1 VERRRLGQTD
11 LEITP
16 IGLGAWAIGGGDW
29 CLGWG
34 PQSDDQSV
42 STLRKAVQ
50 EGMNWIDTA
59 GGYGL
64 GRSETLIARAFRSSP
79 QRPRPYVFTKAGLV
93 WDDLGNVSR
102 NLTPKSIRRQA
113 EDSLRRLRV
122 DALDLYQLEIP
133 DARCPLPQVGTPE
146 GAWDA
151 IAELKREGKARWIGL
166 ANAQLRDL
174 ALERIAP
181 VETVQF
187 AYSLLQ
193 RESERNLLPYAVWR
207 RIGVLAASPMEFGLL
222 TGTWNAE
229 RLRSLPHNDWRRCS
243 ESFKADKV
251 ARTQPLVARLRA
263 LGEDRGVSPGAIAVA
278 WVLRYPVVAGAV
290 VGARRPDQV
299 TQIAGATR
307 VSVTAAEAAWLEAAL
322 PKSGGLLD
330 AELDD
335 ARLEHGALQS
345 ELRRTRS
352 HRGQRP

>member
-1 VERRRLGQTD
+1 VERRRLGQTN

-34 PQSDDQSV
+34 PQSDDQSI

-64 GRSETLIARAFRSSP
+64 GRSETLIARAFRP
-79 QRPRPYVFTKAGLV
+79 LPPRNRPYVFTKAGLV
-93 WDDLGNVSR
+93 WDDLGNVSYD
-102 NLTPKSIRRQA
+102 LTPASIRRQA

-133 DARCPLPQVGTPE
+133 SARCPLPKTGTFE
-146 GAWDA
+146 AAWETM
-151 IAELKREGKARWIGL
+151 AELRREGKARWIGL

-181 VETVQF
+181 VETVQL

-207 RIGVLAASPMEFGLL
+207 RIGVLAASPMEYGLL

-251 ARTQPLVARLRA
+251 ARTQPLVERLRT
-263 LGEDRGVSPGAIAVA
+263 LGEDRGVGPGAVAVA
-278 WVLRYPVVAGAV
+278 WVLRYPVVVGAV
-290 VGARRPDQV
+290 VGARRPEQV
-299 TQIAGATR
+299 TQIAAASR
-307 VSVTAAEAAWLEAAL
+307 VSVTSAEASWLEAVL
-322 PKSGGLLD
+322 PEDGGLLD
-330 AELDD
+330 AELDH
-335 ARLEHGALQS
+335 AGLHALPS
-345 ELRRTRS
+345 GR
-352 HRGQRP
+352 

>member
-34 PQSDDQSV
+34 PQTDDQSIA
-42 STLRKAVQ
+42 TLRRAVQ

-64 GRSETLIARAFRSSP
+64 GRSEALIARAFRSIP
-79 QRPRPYVFTKAGLV
+79 QRQRPYVFTKAGLV
-93 WDDLGNVSR
+93 WDDLGNVSW
-102 NLTPKSIRRQA
+102 NVTPASIRRQA

-122 DALDLYQLEIP
+122 DALDLYQLDLP
-133 DARCPLPQVGTPE
+133 AAACPLPKTGTLE
-146 GAWDA
+146 AAWDTM
-151 IAELKREGKARWIGL
+151 AELRREGKARWIGL

-207 RIGVLAASPMEFGLL
+207 RIGVLAASPMEYGLL

-229 RLRSLPHNDWRRCS
+229 RLQSLPHNDWRRCS
-243 ESFKADKV
+243 ESFKAEKV
-251 ARTQPLVARLRA
+251 ARTQPLVERLRA
-263 LGEDRGVSPGAIAVA
+263 LGEDRGVGPGAVAVA
-278 WVLRYPVVAGAV
+278 WVLRYPVVVGAV
-290 VGARRPDQV
+290 VGARRPEQV
-299 TQIAGATR
+299 AQIAAAVR
-307 VSVTAAEAAWLEAAL
+307 VSVTADEAAWLEAVL
-322 PKSGGLLD
+322 PKDGGLLD
-330 AELDD
+330 AELAMDD
-335 ARLEHGALQS
+335 GTARPKLLDNPIRRDCQS
-345 ELRRTRS
+345 
-352 HRGQRP
+352 QI